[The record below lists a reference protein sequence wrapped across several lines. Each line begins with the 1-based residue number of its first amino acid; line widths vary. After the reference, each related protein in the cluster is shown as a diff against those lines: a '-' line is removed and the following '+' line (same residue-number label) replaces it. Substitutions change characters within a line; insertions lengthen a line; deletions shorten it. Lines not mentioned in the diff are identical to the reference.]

1 MLEYKGSFLPMAM
14 AWLPD
19 KTALSYY
26 TCLAL
31 LLLAFKEK
39 KDEIQSM
46 YGRSTLRLRKIKC
59 DFEASIHI
67 GWGMFSLSGCYFH
80 YTQVWPLE
88 CLDLFKIL
96 SQAIWRDSLTL
107 QRDYGKGDIDEMMFL
122 KTIGSLTDRK
132 KVGNLQAVTGEPP
145 ATGLEGGLP
154 AISGENGSLRFKIIS
169 EILPL

>member
-1 MLEYKGSFLPMAM
+1 MWNQYNKVRGLTNNPQEGFNSKLNKMVQTKQPNPNVLVTHLAGCLNDSEMRVWKLKVLFIIVYLNLILYFKAGCSEKSRTTNLTKRLES
-14 AWLPD
+14 
-19 KTALSYY
+19 
-26 TCLAL
+26 
-31 LLLAFKEK
+31 
-39 KDEIQSM
+39 
-46 YGRSTLRLRKIKC
+46 RR
-59 DFEASIHI
+59 EA
-67 GWGMFSLSGCYFH
+67 
-80 YTQVWPLE
+80 
-88 CLDLFKIL
+88 
-96 SQAIWRDSLTL
+96 L